1 MKNKIL
7 TIITLL
13 TFLLGFAERI
23 EAKPGKIKLSKTIIY
38 EGEVEDKAPKGQGT
52 LRCLDPSDK
61 EVSVI
66 VINGVFDGLTI
77 DNAKLSTLG
86 FHGLELQGPLK
97 LAIDESEKNKVYL
110 SVNLS
115 KGQLSHDNIDSL
127 GLVFNAIIIENLNV
141 CFLMDKSIKKWS
153 MGNREDDFAKNSE
166 KTVELLGINC
176 PNELSS
182 FDYLTSDLSKAEGTI
197 CLSEEALALKGHVK
211 YNFNNGDIYKNKIL
225 NYSLTGYLEFTDNG
239 WKGKRVFKNG
249 IKVQAEKGSDDVTID
264 FPNNRSY
271 KGTLIPDIRIEDL
284 FHKKT
289 NDPFIR
295 FLNGIETVNGKE
307 EKWIDGESFTNRHR
321 RLSHSLDEDLVAAIE
336 GDSLSEDQAET
347 IMEERIQERE
357 RAYEESHP
365 SGTGGDVL
373 QKWFGKSD
381 VTFKCNASGEVY
393 KEMVKGKM
401 RSSGEGLAE
410 LGIEEGEIIYD
421 CTLVLNANGN
431 GKLITYLRP
440 SERSRQIQRIHYT
453 AYGTK
458 QRHFDYVQQFCDA
471 ISGKD
476 LIEGHWTI
484 EDGKIILG
492 KKSLK
497 IDSDDLTIT
506 YNHVVECC
514 TLRLIK

>member
-1 MKNKIL
+1 MKNKII

-13 TFLLGFAERI
+13 AFLLGFAERI
-23 EAKPGKIKLSKTIIY
+23 EAKPGKIKFSKTIIY
-38 EGEVEDKAPKGQGT
+38 EGEVENKEPKGQGT
-52 LRCLDPSDK
+52 LRCFNLSDK
-61 EVSVI
+61 NNPVI
-66 VINGVFDGLTI
+66 EINGVFNGLTV
-77 DNAKLSTLG
+77 DAAKLSTSG
-86 FHGLELQGPLK
+86 CHGLELQGPLK

-110 SVNLS
+110 SVNLQ

-127 GLVFNAIIIENLNV
+127 GLVFKAIIIENLNV

-176 PNELSS
+176 PNELSP
-182 FDYLTSDLSKAEGTI
+182 FDYLTSDLSKVEGVV
-197 CLSEEALALKGHVK
+197 CLSESVLSLKGHVK
-211 YNFNNGDIYKNKIL
+211 YIFKNCDTYKDSIL
-225 NYSLTGYLEFTDNG
+225 NYARTGYLEFSQNG
-239 WKGKRVFKNG
+239 WKGKRVCSNG
-249 IKVQAEKGSDDVTID
+249 MIVQAEEGNDTVTIEY
-264 FPNNRSY
+264 PNNRSY
-271 KGTLIPDIRIEDL
+271 KGTLTPGTRIEDIFRKKENL
-284 FHKKT
+284 TINFH
-289 NDPFIR
+289 
-295 FLNGIETVNGKE
+295 NGIETVNGKE
-307 EKWIDGESFTNRHR
+307 EKWIEGESFTNRHR
-321 RLSHSLDEDLVAAIE
+321 RLSNSLDEDLVAAIE
-336 GDSLSEDQAET
+336 CDSLSENQAET
-347 IMEERIQERE
+347 IMEERIQERK

-365 SGTGGDVL
+365 SGTGGEVL
-373 QKWFGKSD
+373 QKWFGRSD

-393 KEMVKGKM
+393 KEMFKGKM